1 MKRKKIYS
9 IHDGQE
15 IKYLILGEDGKC
27 CFRDEFDRDTYLY
40 PQSTG
45 CFILDKICNFTNA
58 TVCGR
63 DAVVF
68 NLDNETLEKMA
79 LRMFVDYH
87 NFVYNNSNAFRDH
100 LLGLNLNQNITQTYY
115 RNPTY
120 WDEQFQTNK

>member
-9 IHDGQE
+9 IYDGQE
-15 IKYLILGEDGKC
+15 IQYLTLSEDGKC
-27 CFRDEFDRDTYLY
+27 CFGYDKYLY

-58 TVCGR
+58 IVYGH
-63 DAVVF
+63 DAIVF

-87 NFVYNNSNAFRDH
+87 NFVYNKSNAFRDH
-100 LLGLNLNQNITQTYY
+100 LLSLNINNNIKEVYN
-115 RNPTY
+115 RKPAF
-120 WDEQFQTNK
+120 WDERFQIDK